1 MRASEP
7 LRCCVEN
14 ITRQRIELALA
25 QAVTAKRR
33 IGKLLDLVFCLAVF
47 AVFCSTFNARRS
59 ARVFFGLRSSGVY
72 FFPLYCFRASAFC
85 FWLYTVRIRAIDL
98 RTTLI
103 FASFDAALPA
113 TLATLN
119 CESSFFISSSSF
131 KSSFD
136 VLDRSSYA
144 FTRTIFKKA
153 EDGRNQVQPS
163 ATAFLDPIA

>member
-14 ITRQRIELALA
+14 ITRQCTELALA

-103 FASFDAALPA
+103 FASFEAAPPA
-113 TLATLN
+113 TLATRSW
-119 CESSFFISSSSF
+119 ESSLLRSSSSF
-131 KSSFD
+131 
-136 VLDRSSYA
+136 RSSLEVLERSSCA
-144 FTRTIFKKA
+144 LTRIFSKT
-153 EDGRNQVQPS
+153 DG
-163 ATAFLDPIA
+163 